1 MSAEERRLDELENK
15 ADELR
20 RGRQEHYDQVN
31 RWREERDRLNE
42 SVKRLREEA
51 ARAKEERDAVN
62 AKVAELKRGLE
73 PLFQRLEEK
82 RGRLTEAEQRLRREA
97 RSLPDR
103 GRLEKDLRR
112 IEWEVMTTPTAEM
125 QDREDELM
133 GRAQRLSRTLE
144 EFKGLDRVSDQRMDS
159 LADVKAIEIEI
170 RSIRDGMH
178 RLHEESQGHHEM
190 MLLLYRKA
198 DEERERANQ
207 AHARFVE
214 SLEAAKAVN
223 EELDAAM
230 DEVRQLREGLRLED
244 VRHLSQ
250 RRMSTEARAEEM
262 RREALRKMEV
272 GSKLTFEEMRLIY
285 GDENEIE
292 E

>member
-20 RGRQEHYDQVN
+20 RRRQEHYDQVN

-73 PLFQRLEEK
+73 PLFQRLEER
-82 RGRLTEAEQRLRREA
+82 RGRLTEAEQRLRGEA

-103 GRLEKDLRR
+103 GRLERDLRG

-133 GRAQRLSRTLE
+133 SRAQRLSRTLE
-144 EFKGLDRVSDQRMDS
+144 DFEELDRVSDQRMDS
-159 LADVKAIEIEI
+159 LADVKAIEMEI
-170 RSIRDGMH
+170 RSVRDGMH
-178 RLHEESQGHHEM
+178 RLHEESQGHHER

-198 DEERERANQ
+198 DEERANQ

-214 SLEAAKAVN
+214 GLEAAKAVN
-223 EELDAAM
+223 EELEAAM

-262 RREALRKMEV
+262 RREALRKMEA
-272 GSKLTFEEMRLIY
+272 GGKLTFEEMRLIY
-285 GDENEIE
+285 GDEDEIE